1 MFELAK
7 QASLKSSSQ
16 KLATSV
22 GRRNAWGRLSFA
34 YFSLAK
40 QRKVGIVLLRRNY
53 LRSKEKWSIRC
64 LF

>member
-22 GRRNAWGRLSFA
+22 GRRNARGRLSFA

-40 QRKVGIVLLRRNY
+40 QRKVGNVVTEKVLV
-53 LRSKEKWSIRC
+53 
-64 LF
+64 